1 MARFGLLFQN
11 NCVWNKDTILK
22 DGNYY
27 DAMINTSQSLN
38 KSYGYLWW
46 LNGKES
52 FMVPTLQTVFQG
64 SYAPDAPK
72 GMYAALGKNGQ
83 ILSIAP
89 SQGLVVVRMGD
100 KPDDQGEMAL
110 TLVNQIWQKLNEIM
124 KVNSVEDNANN
135 SEIGILPNPAT
146 DFININLSF
155 LRMQESEIK
164 IFNIFGENVFSIE
177 TQSIASLQKIDIST
191 LPAGVYF
198 VQVGDKVRK
207 FVKVR

>member
-1 MARFGLLFQN
+1 
-11 NCVWNKDTILK
+11 
-22 DGNYY
+22 
-27 DAMINTSQSLN
+27 
-38 KSYGYLWW
+38 
-46 LNGKES
+46 
-52 FMVPTLQTVFQG
+52 MVPTLQTVFQG